1 MEQSTDR
8 IKVFITGIV
17 IGVLTSLLI
26 VNAALSLGKVRHL
39 TDERDALT
47 QTTQS
52 QSVEI
57 EALKAE
63 ADDAHVANTLLATKL
78 KKVLEERTA
87 LSNENEALK
96 AVVGVTG
103 AEVPD
108 EKDDGTEETKEEKP
122 SFLKKLKFW
131 K

>member
-1 MEQSTDR
+1 MEHSTDR

-39 TDERDALT
+39 TDERDTLL

-52 QSVEI
+52 QLVEI
-57 EALKAE
+57 ESLKSE
-63 ADDAHVANTLLATKL
+63 ADTAHAANTLLATKL
-78 KKVLEERTA
+78 KKTLEERTT
-87 LSNENEALK
+87 LLNENEALK
-96 AVVGVTG
+96 AVVGVTD

-108 EKDDGTEETKEEKP
+108 ETEVVTEEKKEEKP
-122 SFLKKLKFW
+122 SFLNKLKFW